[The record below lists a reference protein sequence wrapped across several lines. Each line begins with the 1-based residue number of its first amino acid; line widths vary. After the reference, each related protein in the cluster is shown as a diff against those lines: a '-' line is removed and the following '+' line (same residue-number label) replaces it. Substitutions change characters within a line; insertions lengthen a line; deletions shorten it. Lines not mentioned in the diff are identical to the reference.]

1 MMGVSDPFSEVVG
14 EARGARPVREWRVS
28 AASQRWRVV
37 LVAEGCRDFHSV
49 GRTAVAFY
57 DCRLGREG
65 QFVALIGVGELMSIG
80 TAAGALLLGD
90 RQGRWT
96 LLPETVLELRRL
108 LASELGLA
116 RWTG

>member
-14 EARGARPVREWRVS
+14 EARGARPVREWRMA

-49 GRTAVAFY
+49 VRTAVAFY
-57 DCRLGREG
+57 DCRLDRDG
-65 QFVALIGVGELMSIG
+65 QFVALVSVRELMSIG
-80 TAAGALLLGD
+80 LAVGPLLLGD
-90 RQGRWT
+90 GQGRWS
-96 LLPETVLELRRL
+96 LQPETVLELRRL

-116 RWTG
+116 RCSG